1 VIASRPTPARWPLFA
16 RGGLSLLFGLAALLL
31 VVLAILM
38 PGIVAAMLLI
48 LFGCFVLIDAGLAIG
63 RLILTRLPAH
73 ERLGVAA
80 RAVMTLSI
88 ALAAFAGPITAGRP
102 WERLGAVVSIW
113 AVLNGLLDM
122 AIGAGVFGGARRR
135 WHVVMGAVSVVLGA
149 SLLAWP
155 PGMIALTLWIVLFS
169 ALYGAVTIVEASR
182 GVRVE

>member
-1 VIASRPTPARWPLFA
+1 MIAGGPATSCWTASASRRTIARSSTRSSSAPATRTSWPSSGSDTKRA
-16 RGGLSLLFGLAALLL
+16 
-31 VVLAILM
+31 
-38 PGIVAAMLLI
+38 
-48 LFGCFVLIDAGLAIG
+48 
-63 RLILTRLPAH
+63 
-73 ERLGVAA
+73 AA
-80 RAVMTLSI
+80 RAVMTLGI

-135 WHVVMGAVSVVLGA
+135 WQVVMGAVSVVLGA

>member
-1 VIASRPTPARWPLFA
+1 MVYGLKRVEPEPAEHRDLLGGFA
-16 RGGLSLLFGLAALLL
+16 TGGAERLAALCD
-31 VVLAILM
+31 V
-38 PGIVAAMLLI
+38 
-48 LFGCFVLIDAGLAIG
+48 DAGLAIG

-80 RAVMTLSI
+80 RAVMTLGI

>member
-1 VIASRPTPARWPLFA
+1 MKTVPYAGIRIVAGALAAAWCAYVFVTERGALSDLAGIVFFAAGWVVARRFGRPV
-16 RGGLSLLFGLAALLL
+16 GLSGARPWLDT
-31 VVLAILM
+31 VL
-38 PGIVAAMLLI
+38 P
-48 LFGCFVLIDAGLAIG
+48 
-63 RLILTRLPAH
+63 
-73 ERLGVAA
+73 
-80 RAVMTLSI
+80 I

-135 WHVVMGAVSVVLGA
+135 WQVVMGAVSVVLGA